1 MRNFEIKEKIKLLP
15 SSPGVYF
22 FKNKNG
28 KIIYVGK
35 ATSLKNRVKS
45 YFQGGKFQDAKTISL
60 VKNIYDLDYIVTD
73 NEAEALILE
82 DTLIKRHKPRY
93 NIMLRDDKTYPF
105 IRITNEEYPRIFS
118 TRKIVRDGS
127 KYFGPYAD
135 VKSMKK
141 IIKLVRSIFRLR
153 NCKLKL
159 NDENIQRGKFKICLD
174 YQIKKC
180 DGPCEGLISREKYM
194 ENVQNAII
202 LINGK
207 TAQIEKELLMKM
219 ESSAEELNF
228 EQAAYYRNQYLL
240 LKDYSE
246 HQKIVTAELVDKDIF
261 GFASEDEVM
270 CVFAFNIR
278 EGKLVGKRHF
288 IMKNK
293 LGSSPEDILQV
304 GLEKMYLES
313 EFIPDEILLPF
324 SLPNDKFL
332 IGYLKSKKGKKVNL
346 LVPKMGDKKKLVNL
360 AIENAKFQLKEFL
373 LGVMKKN
380 AELPKRI
387 FEMQRDLKLTK
398 APRIIE
404 CFDNSHIQGE
414 DYVSSLVMFK
424 DGKPFKSG
432 YRKYRIKTVYQND
445 DFAAMREAVYRRY
458 HRLLEESKE
467 LPDLIIIDGGK
478 GQLTQAVAV
487 LKQLNIYEKVQ
498 ILAIAKK
505 LEEIFKPDFKEPI
518 ILPRNSPTLQFIQ
531 QIRDESHRFAISYH
545 RKLRDKRTFTTEL
558 LNIEGVGEKIANRL
572 LSNFGSVAEISN
584 KTIEELQSVV
594 GRNLAQRI
602 YNYFHS

>member
-1 MRNFEIKEKIKLLP
+1 MDNFEIKEKIKLLP

-45 YFQGGKFQDAKTISL
+45 YFQSGKLQDAKTISL

-118 TRKIVRDGS
+118 TRKVVRDGS
-127 KYFGPYAD
+127 RYFGPYTD

-180 DGPCEGLISREKYM
+180 DGPCEGLISREKYL
-194 ENVQNAII
+194 ENAQNAII

-207 TAQIEKELLMKM
+207 TAQIEKELLIKM

-228 EQAAYYRNQYLL
+228 EQAAYFRNQYLL

-261 GFASEDEVM
+261 GFASEDELV

-313 EFIPDEILLPF
+313 EFIPEEILLPF
-324 SLPNDKFL
+324 SLSDDKCL
-332 IGYLKSKKGKKVNL
+332 IGYLKSKKGRKVNL

-373 LGVMKKN
+373 IGVMKKN

-387 FEMQRDLKLTK
+387 FEMQRDLKLAK

-404 CFDNSHIQGE
+404 CFDNSHIQGV
-414 DYVSSLVMFK
+414 DYVSSLVVFK

-432 YRKYRIKTVYQND
+432 YRKYRIKTVDQND

-458 HRLLEESKE
+458 HRVLEEGKE

-478 GQLTQAVAV
+478 GQLTQAVAI
-487 LKQLNIYEKVQ
+487 LKELNIYEKVQ
-498 ILAIAKK
+498 VLAIAKK
-505 LEEIFKPDFKEPI
+505 LEEIFKPDLKEPI
-518 ILPRNSPTLQFIQ
+518 ILPRNSTTLQLIQ

-545 RKLRDKRTFTTEL
+545 RKLREKRTFTTEL

-572 LSNFGSVAEISN
+572 LNNFGSVAEISN
-584 KTIEELQSVV
+584 KTVEELQKVV
-594 GRNLAQRI
+594 GKNLAQRI